1 MRRVTQIAL
10 VIAALGV
17 CAALSGCGRAGAPT
31 APGPTSALTYP
42 HQYPSRQ

>member
-1 MRRVTQIAL
+1 MRQVAWL
-10 VIAALGV
+10 LAGLLA

-31 APGPTSALTYP
+31 APGPASALTYP